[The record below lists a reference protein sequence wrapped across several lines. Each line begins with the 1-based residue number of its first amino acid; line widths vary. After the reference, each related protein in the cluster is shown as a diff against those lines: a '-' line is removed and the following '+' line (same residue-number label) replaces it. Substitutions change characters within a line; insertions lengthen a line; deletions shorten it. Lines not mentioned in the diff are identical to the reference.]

1 MPATGTPRDSAS
13 ERIESAIEA
22 NDDESSRHIPS
33 GSSRCASKPAEMST
47 SCGSNARAAGTT
59 TCCTSDSQTSSPDP
73 DGTGRVIYYP
83 APTPQPTSVNGPAP
97 GYPPD

>member
-1 MPATGTPRDSAS
+1 MPAPGTPSGAASA
-13 ERIESAIEA
+13 RMESAIEA

-59 TCCTSDSQTSSPDP
+59 TGGTSDSQTPSPDP
-73 DGTGRVIYYP
+73 DGTGRLIEYP
-83 APTPQPTSVNGPAP
+83 APSPDPTSVSGPVP
-97 GYPPD
+97 GYHGY